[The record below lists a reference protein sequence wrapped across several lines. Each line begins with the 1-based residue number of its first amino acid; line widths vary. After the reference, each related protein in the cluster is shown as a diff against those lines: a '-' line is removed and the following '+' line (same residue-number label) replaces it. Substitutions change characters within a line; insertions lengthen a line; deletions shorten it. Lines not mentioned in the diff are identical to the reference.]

1 MRDVPDGAL
10 DIRLA
15 EPDPV
20 VVAVDGS
27 PESLLAAHEGALEAL
42 LRGAPLRVVGVDTP
56 VDTLS
61 DLTARLT
68 GLYPGLSVA
77 AQRTGGRAVDVLRR
91 LSAESSVLV
100 LGAPVVTSRTSAL
113 AGPAV
118 CRELVRTSSCPL
130 LVARGGSGPVDAAP
144 GAVVAHAAGRLG
156 AALPVLDVAVAAAVR
171 RHSPLRVVRPYLAGP
186 GERPASALARVRGDT
201 TRLLE
206 VLGAD
211 AERAGVPVTTV
222 HTGDGGPRVIADHSR
237 DAALVV
243 LGGDVATEYPWLVD
257 ESARTV
263 LVVPHGARHRR
274 EACLEIYRQALLEEL
289 ARTVPRP
296 DGCTTPAE
304 LDDAWRVGV
313 DLPAVGPR
321 VPLAWRACLQGA
333 AEPVA
338 DDPVARV
345 EERRPSWS

>member
-1 MRDVPDGAL
+1 MRDVSDEAL

-27 PESLLAAHEGALEAL
+27 PESRLAAHEGALEAL
-42 LRGAPLRVVGVDTP
+42 LRGAPLRLVGVDTP
-56 VDTLS
+56 VGTLS
-61 DLTARLT
+61 ALTARLT

-77 AQRTGGRAVDVLRR
+77 AQRAGGRAVDVLRR

-100 LGAPVVTSRTSAL
+100 LGAPATNRTGAL
-113 AGPAV
+113 AGSAV

-130 LVARGGSGPVDAAP
+130 LVARGGSGPVDADP
-144 GAVVAHAAGRLG
+144 GVVVAHAAGRVA
-156 AALPVLDVAVAAAVR
+156 AALPVLDAAVAAAVR
-171 RHSPLRVVRPYLAGP
+171 RHSALRVVRPYLAGS
-186 GERPASALARVRGDT
+186 GERPAAALARVRGDT
-201 TRLLE
+201 TRLLA

-211 AERAGVPVTTV
+211 TEQAGVSVTTV

-243 LGGDVATEYPWLVD
+243 LGGDVATEYPWVVD

-274 EACLEIYRQALLEEL
+274 EACLEIYRQALLDEL

-304 LDDAWRVGV
+304 LDDAWRVGM

-338 DDPVARV
+338 DGPVGRV